1 MPPQVVPGSPQND
14 KQVYNMVAFLKSE
27 AQEKIMEIKQKAI
40 FAYQAKFLELC
51 REKQGLVDAEYKQ
64 LRNNAYIQR
73 LIDSS
78 HKKAA
83 VNGSLI
89 SLRSS
94 LVDTVKANVIKQLTN
109 IEKNAQ
115 YPALLTNLIVEG
127 LISVQEEKIQ
137 VRCRQVDEDIVRKI
151 LKNAEDLFKKA
162 VFEATEYTPVL
173 SPLTIDTDNYLPG
186 PYHEGAIEYCLGGVE
201 VVARKGKIVCKN
213 TLDARLELAFKHMLP
228 YIRAYLFGEIPKK
241 QTNGELP
248 HHLTNF

>member
-1 MPPQVVPGSPQND
+1 MPPQPAPGSPQND

-40 FAYQAKFLELC
+40 FAYRAKFLELC
-51 REKQGLVDAEYKQ
+51 REKQHLVDAEYKQ
-64 LRNNAYIQR
+64 KRQNSYIQR

-89 SLRSS
+89 ALRSA
-94 LVDTVKANVIKQLTN
+94 LVDTVKETVIQKLDG

-115 YPALLTNLIVEG
+115 YSVLLTNLIVEG
-127 LISVQEEKIQ
+127 LISVQEETIQ
-137 VRCRQVDEDIVRKI
+137 IRCRKIDEDIVKKI

-162 VFEATEYTPVL
+162 VSESTGYTPVL
-173 SPLTIDTDNYLPG
+173 APLTIDTEHYLPG
-186 PYHEGAIEYCLGGVE
+186 PYKVGAIEYCLGGVE

-228 YIRAYLFGEIPKK
+228 YIRAYLFGEITKK
-241 QTNGELP
+241 VNTGELP